1 MRKKREKPLDP
12 RCVLASCR
20 RMKQQQNM
28 DITGTALLVGF
39 AIVLAF
45 NQVVIKVTNDGF
57 QPAFQAGMRSVGA
70 IVLIWAWMMW
80 KTQSVRLPRR
90 LWLVGAWAGFLF
102 AAEFICL
109 FTALDLTSVARVSI
123 LFYSMPVWLAIF
135 AHFLLPGEQLTS
147 TRALGLALAM
157 AGVTWAVLERDP
169 VTGGS
174 ILGDILAIIA
184 ALSWAAIALTV
195 RLSRLREETPEAQLF
210 VQQLVAAP
218 ILIGFGL
225 WVGDPIT
232 DPTSLHW
239 AGVMYQT
246 VIVAFAGFLLWF
258 YLVAKYSASGVA
270 SFSFLSPVFA
280 VFMGWWILG
289 ERIGVGTWGALILVS
304 LGLILINRKRT

>member
-1 MRKKREKPLDP
+1 
-12 RCVLASCR
+12 
-20 RMKQQQNM
+20 MKQQQTM
-28 DITGTALLVGF
+28 DITGAALLIGF
-39 AIVLAF
+39 AVVLAF
-45 NQVVIKVTNDGF
+45 NQVVIKVTNDAF
-57 QPAFQAGMRSVGA
+57 QPAFQAGLRSVGA
-70 IVLIWAWMMW
+70 IVLIWAWMTW
-80 KTQSVRLPRR
+80 KSQSVRLPRR
-90 LWLVGAWAGFLF
+90 LWSVGAWAGFLF

-135 AHFLLPGEQLTS
+135 AHFLLPGEQLTPA
-147 TRALGLALAM
+147 RALGLALAM
-157 AGVTWAVLERDP
+157 AGVTWAILERDP

-174 ILGDILAIIA
+174 ILGDVLAIIA
-184 ALSWAAIALTV
+184 ALSWAVIALTV
-195 RLSRLREETPEAQLF
+195 RLSRLREETPETQLF

-225 WVGDPIT
+225 WAGDPIT
-232 DPTSLHW
+232 DPTMLHW

-246 VIVAFAGFLLWF
+246 AIVAFAGFLLWF

-280 VFMGWWILG
+280 VFMGWGILG

-304 LGLILINRKRT
+304 LGLILINRKRA

>member
-1 MRKKREKPLDP
+1 
-12 RCVLASCR
+12 
-20 RMKQQQNM
+20 MKQQQTM
-28 DITGTALLVGF
+28 DITGAALLIGF

-45 NQVVIKVTNDGF
+45 NQVVIKVTNDAF
-57 QPAFQAGMRSVGA
+57 QPAFQAGLRSVGA
-70 IVLIWAWMMW
+70 IVLIWAWMTW
-80 KTQSVRLPRR
+80 KSQSVRLPRR
-90 LWLVGAWAGFLF
+90 LWPVGAWAGFLF

-123 LFYSMPVWLAIF
+123 LFYSMPVWLATF
-135 AHFLLPGEQLTS
+135 AHFLLPGEQLTPA
-147 TRALGLALAM
+147 RALGLGLAM
-157 AGVTWAVLERDP
+157 AGVTWAVLEPDR

-174 ILGDILAIIA
+174 LLGDVLAIIA
-184 ALSWAAIALTV
+184 ALSWAVIALTV
-195 RLSRLREETPEAQLF
+195 RLSRLREETPETQLF

-225 WVGDPIT
+225 WVGDPIS
-232 DPTSLHW
+232 DPTTLHW

-280 VFMGWWILG
+280 VIMGWGILG
-289 ERIGVGTWGALILVS
+289 ERIGMGTWGALILVS
-304 LGLILINRKRT
+304 LGLILINRKRV

>member
-1 MRKKREKPLDP
+1 
-12 RCVLASCR
+12 
-20 RMKQQQNM
+20 MKQQQKM
-28 DITGTALLVGF
+28 DITGAALLIGF
-39 AIVLAF
+39 AVVLAF
-45 NQVVIKVTNDGF
+45 NQVVIKVTNDAF
-57 QPAFQAGMRSVGA
+57 QPAFQAGLRSIGA
-70 IVLIWAWMMW
+70 IVLIWAWMTW
-80 KTQSVRLPRR
+80 KSQSVRLPRR
-90 LWLVGAWAGFLF
+90 LWPVGAWAGFLF

-135 AHFLLPGEQLTS
+135 AHFLLPGEHLTPA
-147 TRALGLALAM
+147 RVLGLALAM

-169 VTGGS
+169 MTEGS
-174 ILGDILAIIA
+174 LFGDVLAIIA

-195 RLSRLREETPEAQLF
+195 RLSRLREETPETQLF

-232 DPTSLHW
+232 NPTTLHW
-239 AGVMYQT
+239 AGVIYQT

-280 VFMGWWILG
+280 VFMGWGILG
-289 ERIGVGTWGALILVS
+289 ERIGMGTWGALILVS
-304 LGLILINRKRT
+304 LGLILINRKRA

>member
-1 MRKKREKPLDP
+1 
-12 RCVLASCR
+12 
-20 RMKQQQNM
+20 MKQQQNM
-28 DITGTALLVGF
+28 DITGAALLVGF

-289 ERIGVGTWGALILVS
+289 ERIGVGTWCALILVS

>member
-1 MRKKREKPLDP
+1 
-12 RCVLASCR
+12 
-20 RMKQQQNM
+20 MKQQQTM
-28 DITGTALLVGF
+28 DITGAALLIGF
-39 AIVLAF
+39 AVVLAF
-45 NQVVIKVTNDGF
+45 NQVVIKVTNDAF
-57 QPAFQAGMRSVGA
+57 QPAFQAGLRSVGA
-70 IVLIWAWMMW
+70 IVLIWAWMTW
-80 KTQSVRLPRR
+80 KSQSVRLTRR
-90 LWLVGAWAGFLF
+90 LWPVGAWAGFLF

-135 AHFLLPGEQLTS
+135 AHFLLPGEHLTPA
-147 TRALGLALAM
+147 RALGLALAM

-169 VTGGS
+169 MTEGS
-174 ILGDILAIIA
+174 LLGDILAIIA

-195 RLSRLREETPEAQLF
+195 RLSRLREETPETQLF

-232 DPTSLHW
+232 NPTTLHW

-280 VFMGWWILG
+280 VFMGWGILG
-289 ERIGVGTWGALILVS
+289 ERIGMGTWGALILVS
-304 LGLILINRKRT
+304 LGLILINRKRA

>member
-1 MRKKREKPLDP
+1 
-12 RCVLASCR
+12 
-20 RMKQQQNM
+20 
-28 DITGTALLVGF
+28 
-39 AIVLAF
+39 
-45 NQVVIKVTNDGF
+45 
-57 QPAFQAGMRSVGA
+57 
-70 IVLIWAWMMW
+70 
-80 KTQSVRLPRR
+80 
-90 LWLVGAWAGFLF
+90 LF

>member
-1 MRKKREKPLDP
+1 
-12 RCVLASCR
+12 
-20 RMKQQQNM
+20 MKQQQTM
-28 DITGTALLVGF
+28 DITGAALLIGF
-39 AIVLAF
+39 AVVLAF
-45 NQVVIKVTNDGF
+45 NQVVIKVTNDAF
-57 QPAFQAGMRSVGA
+57 QPAFQAGLRSVGA
-70 IVLIWAWMMW
+70 IVLIWAWMTW
-80 KTQSVRLPRR
+80 KSQSVRLPRR
-90 LWLVGAWAGFLF
+90 LWPVGAWAGFLF

-135 AHFLLPGEQLTS
+135 AHFLLPGERLTPA
-147 TRALGLALAM
+147 RALGLALAM

-174 ILGDILAIIA
+174 LLGDVLAIIA

-195 RLSRLREETPEAQLF
+195 RLSRLREETPETQLF

-232 DPTSLHW
+232 DPTTLHW

-280 VFMGWWILG
+280 VFMGWGILG
-289 ERIGVGTWGALILVS
+289 ERIGMGTWGALILVS
-304 LGLILINRKRT
+304 LGLILINRKRA

>member
-1 MRKKREKPLDP
+1 
-12 RCVLASCR
+12 
-20 RMKQQQNM
+20 MKQQQTM
-28 DITGTALLVGF
+28 DITGAALLIGF
-39 AIVLAF
+39 AVVLAF
-45 NQVVIKVTNDGF
+45 NQVVIKVTNDAF
-57 QPAFQAGMRSVGA
+57 QPAFQAGLRSVGA
-70 IVLIWAWMMW
+70 IVLIWAWMTW
-80 KTQSVRLPRR
+80 KSQSVRLPRR
-90 LWLVGAWAGFLF
+90 LWSVGAWAGFLF

-135 AHFLLPGEQLTS
+135 AHFLLPGEQLTPA
-147 TRALGLALAM
+147 RALGLALAM
-157 AGVTWAVLERDP
+157 AGVTWAILERDP

-174 ILGDILAIIA
+174 ILGDVLAIIA
-184 ALSWAAIALTV
+184 ALSWAVIALTV
-195 RLSRLREETPEAQLF
+195 RLSRLREETPETQLF

-225 WVGDPIT
+225 WAGDPIT
-232 DPTSLHW
+232 DPTMLHW

-246 VIVAFAGFLLWF
+246 AIVAFAGFLLWF

-280 VFMGWWILG
+280 VFMGWGILG

>member
-1 MRKKREKPLDP
+1 
-12 RCVLASCR
+12 
-20 RMKQQQNM
+20 MKQQQNM
-28 DITGTALLVGF
+28 GITGAALLVGF

>member
-1 MRKKREKPLDP
+1 
-12 RCVLASCR
+12 
-20 RMKQQQNM
+20 MKQQQTM
-28 DITGTALLVGF
+28 DITGAALLIGF
-39 AIVLAF
+39 AVVLAF
-45 NQVVIKVTNDGF
+45 NQVVIKVTNDAF
-57 QPAFQAGMRSVGA
+57 QPAFQAGLRSIGA
-70 IVLIWAWMMW
+70 IVLIWAWMTW
-80 KTQSVRLPRR
+80 KSQSVRLPRR
-90 LWLVGAWAGFLF
+90 LWPVGAWAGFLF

-135 AHFLLPGEQLTS
+135 AHFLLPGERLTPA
-147 TRALGLALAM
+147 RALGLALAM

-174 ILGDILAIIA
+174 ILGDVLAIIA

-195 RLSRLREETPEAQLF
+195 RLSRLREETPETQLF

-232 DPTSLHW
+232 DPTTLHW

-280 VFMGWWILG
+280 VFMGWGILG
-289 ERIGVGTWGALILVS
+289 ERIGMGTWGALILVS
-304 LGLILINRKRT
+304 LGLILINRKRA

>member
-1 MRKKREKPLDP
+1 
-12 RCVLASCR
+12 
-20 RMKQQQNM
+20 MKQQQTM
-28 DITGTALLVGF
+28 DITGAALLIGF
-39 AIVLAF
+39 AVVLAF
-45 NQVVIKVTNDGF
+45 NQVVIKVTNDAF
-57 QPAFQAGMRSVGA
+57 QPAFQAGLRSVGA
-70 IVLIWAWMMW
+70 IVLIWAWMTW
-80 KTQSVRLPRR
+80 KTQYVRLPRR
-90 LWLVGAWAGFLF
+90 LWPVGAWAGFLF

-135 AHFLLPGEQLTS
+135 AHFLLPGEQLTPA
-147 TRALGLALAM
+147 RALGLALAM

-174 ILGDILAIIA
+174 LLGDVLAIIA

-195 RLSRLREETPEAQLF
+195 RLSRLREETPETQLF

-232 DPTSLHW
+232 DPTTLHW

-280 VFMGWWILG
+280 VFMGWGILG

-304 LGLILINRKRT
+304 LGLILINRKRA

>member
-1 MRKKREKPLDP
+1 
-12 RCVLASCR
+12 
-20 RMKQQQNM
+20 MKQQKTM
-28 DITGTALLVGF
+28 DVTGAALLVGF
-39 AIVLAF
+39 AVVLAF

-57 QPAFQAGMRSVGA
+57 QPAFQAGLRSVGA
-70 IVLIWAWMMW
+70 LVLIWAWMTW

-90 LWLVGAWAGFLF
+90 LWPVGTWAGFLF

-135 AHFLLPGEQLTS
+135 AHFLLPGEHLTPA
-147 TRALGLALAM
+147 RVLGLVLAM
-157 AGVTWAVLERDP
+157 VGVTWAVLERDP

-174 ILGDILAIIA
+174 ILGDVLAIIA

-195 RLSRLREETPEAQLF
+195 RLSRLREETPETQLF

-232 DPTSLHW
+232 DPTTLHW

-280 VFMGWWILG
+280 VFMGWGILG
-289 ERIGVGTWGALILVS
+289 ERIGMGTWGALILVS
-304 LGLILINRKRT
+304 LGLILINRKRA